1 MNMYTYKHIP
11 RYTLLSS
18 KNVSRETRIARG
30 KKSNNKHKEYS
41 TAVGIQHVA
50 DACLLI
56 FRFFI
61 AQKKNELKLLTSDS
75 WQKIGMKKFLLLPLD
90 NVKARVRKNDE

>member
-1 MNMYTYKHIP
+1 MILYSRAMNIYVHTKHIP

-30 KKSNNKHKEYS
+30 KKSNNKHKKYS

-61 AQKKNELKLLTSDS
+61 AQKKMNLNYPLPIHGKKL
-75 WQKIGMKKFLLLPLD
+75 
-90 NVKARVRKNDE
+90 R